1 MTCADIEQHK
11 DAFVDAELPGPMLL
25 AVARHAGAC
34 AACDETLRTLG
45 AIREAVERVV
55 RQEASELDLSG
66 LWPAVAPR
74 VLQAERRRTWRSRV
88 RRVPAWGAVAAM
100 AAGALLWLRTPTPTP
115 TVEPVRV
122 AALVRPNQAV
132 IERLSAANNS
142 RVSLR
147 RDRMKGTTLI
157 MVSADGSEVVR

>member
-1 MTCADIEQHK
+1 MTCADVEQLQ

-34 AACDETLRTLG
+34 AACDDTLRALG
-45 AIREAVERVV
+45 AMREAVERVV
-55 RQEASELDLSG
+55 QQGASNLDLSG
-66 LWPAVAPR
+66 LWPAVAPK
-74 VLQAERRRTWRSRV
+74 VLLAERRRTWRSRA
-88 RRVPAWGAVAAM
+88 RMVPAWGAVAAL
-100 AAGALLWLRTPTPTP
+100 AAGTLFWLQTQTPAP

-122 AALVRPNQAV
+122 AARARPNQAV

-157 MVSADGSEVVR
+157 MVSADGSEVAP